1 MTARVTNIEIS
12 STGQEFSIP
21 GDWTAAQIVTNY
33 GASIQGIGSMES
45 TVSDLG
51 DGVKLI
57 VFRPRTGTKG

>member
-1 MTARVTNIEIS
+1 MATTVTNIEIS
-12 STGQEFSIP
+12 STGAEFSIP
-21 GDWTAAQIVTNY
+21 GDWSAAQIVANY
-33 GASIQGIGSMES
+33 GASIPGIGSMES